1 MEQFTLGK
9 PILSCENV
17 SAGYDGVEVI
27 KDINIL
33 EKDVLRE
40 GHITG
45 QTIAIV
51 GRSGR
56 GKSTL
61 FKILTGLKD
70 PMNGEVLIADD
81 NGEAKIATA
90 GDIGFVDQKYTLFRH
105 KTITQTFH
113 YALRNAD
120 MTKKEKNE
128 LVESY
133 LVNWWLSNQRDQYA
147 NELSGGQRQR
157 VAIIEQLLSSKRF
170 IIMDEPFSGLDVGNI
185 DRLKEY
191 FDMVLALDELNTI
204 IFSTH
209 ELHLAVEFADSIYIL
224 GHEEEGDT
232 TSTIVKHYDLKELGM
247 AWGGTEDMKRDLAK
261 EIKRVMLES

>member
-1 MEQFTLGK
+1 MEPFTLGE
-9 PILSCENV
+9 PILSAKDIT
-17 SAGYDGVEVI
+17 AGYDGKIVI
-27 KDINIL
+27 ENVNIL
-33 EKDVLRE
+33 EYDVLRK
-40 GHITG
+40 GHVTG

-61 FKILTGLKD
+61 FKVLTGLKE
-70 PMNGEVLIADD
+70 PMSGEVLIADSD
-81 NGEAKIATA
+81 GTAKIVTA
-90 GDIGFVDQKYTLFRH
+90 GDVGFVDQKYTLFRH
-105 KTITQTFH
+105 KTIYQTFKH
-113 YALRNAD
+113 ALRNAD
-120 MTKKEKNE
+120 MTKEAKEE
-128 LVESY
+128 LIESY
-133 LVNWWLSNQRDQYA
+133 LVNWWLSAQRNQYA

-191 FDMVLALDELNTI
+191 LDMVLALDELNTI

-209 ELHLAVEFADSIYIL
+209 ELNLAIEFADSIYVL
-224 GHEEEGDT
+224 GHKNPEDT

-247 AWGGTEDMKRDLAK
+247 AWGGTEAMKHDLAK
-261 EIKRVMLES
+261 EIKKVMLES